1 MNMNEIRVKA
11 ESLGL
16 KTVGIKKPELIKSIQ
31 RAEGN
36 FDCFGT
42 AVDYC
47 DQWECCFRS
56 LCLNQGKR

>member
-1 MNMNEIRVKA
+1 MNMNEIRAKA
-11 ESLGL
+11 KSLGL
-16 KTVGIKKPELIKSIQ
+16 KTVGIKKPELIRNIQ

-42 AVDYC
+42 AIDYC

-56 LCLNQGKR
+56 WCLDEDKK